1 MIYTDSQGTR
11 SRKTAPRIE
20 DRGAR
25 IAEKGAANSR
35 DPGLWASAHRFYLS
49 GSPNEFILISLRCV
63 GASPFAIAAPFSI
76 FINSNGQNNSEAYN
90 ESKIYL
96 DICLKNLYFQLG
108 NI

>member
-76 FINSNGQNNSEAYN
+76 FINSDGQNNMEAY
-90 ESKIYL
+90 K
-96 DICLKNLYFQLG
+96 G
-108 NI
+108 NPQ